1 MAEKLYYIEIGRG
14 SPLICLHGYAL
25 DHTIWLDMAEEM
37 KSNVRLI
44 LPDLRGH
51 GKSPSPEGKY
61 SMLSMAEDILQIMDS
76 LSIERAT
83 IAGHSMGGYIALA
96 LAELHQDRLL
106 GLALIASHAFTD
118 LPEKKRARLEDIEKL
133 KMLTPLE
140 VLSGM
145 PGKLSKDIRVTEYC
159 KTLIS
164 RASKNG
170 ILGVLAGMAERPDKI
185 DIMASLK
192 IPVIAIVGIDD
203 QLIPLKT
210 SKDMV
215 PIAKRMQL
223 IEILNAGH
231 MPMMEKPQETAKA
244 LFNFIKT
251 SEEIYQ

>member
-25 DHTIWLDMAEEM
+25 DHTIWLDMAKEM

-61 SMLSMAEDILQIMDS
+61 SMQAMAEDILRIMDS
-76 LSIERAT
+76 IELERT
-83 IAGHSMGGYIALA
+83 YLAGHSMGGYIALA
-96 LAELHQDRLL
+96 LAELHPDRLK
-106 GLALIASHAFTD
+106 GLALIASQAFAD
-118 LPEKKRARLEDIEKL
+118 LPEKKRARIEDIEKL
-133 KMLTPLE
+133 KLLSPVE
-140 VLSGM
+140 VLAGM
-145 PGKLSKDIRVTEYC
+145 PGKLSRDTRVIEYSKD
-159 KTLIS
+159 LIS
-164 RASKNG
+164 QVSKNG
-170 ILGVLAGMAERPDKI
+170 VLGVLAGMAERPDRI

-215 PIAKRMQL
+215 SIAKRMQL